1 MKKLTLA
8 LEALSVESF
17 QTVPGAGRG
26 AGTVQAH
33 DKTLAWDTCGCSAA
47 YDTPCCS
54 AAYDTPCCTAAD
66 PTCDPSC
73 NPCDTC
79 DTSCAGGP
87 YCDCLPSGC
96 PQCG

>member
-17 QTVPGAGRG
+17 QTLPGREGG
-26 AGTVQAH
+26 GGTVRAH
-33 DKTLAWDTCGCSAA
+33 DKTDAWDSCLCSQAN
-47 YDTPCCS
+47 
-54 AAYDTPCCTAAD
+54 DTPCCTAAD
-66 PTCDPSC
+66 PTCDRSC

-87 YCDCLPSGC
+87 FCDCAPSGC
-96 PQCG
+96 PQC

>member
-8 LEALSVESF
+8 LKALSVESF
-17 QTVPGAGRG
+17 QTVPGEGRG

-33 DKTLAWDTCGCSAA
+33 GNTHAWDSCG
-47 YDTPCCS
+47 CS

-73 NPCDTC
+73 DPCDTC